1 MAHHHQAKRPYNGS
15 QPSITSYFSAAT
27 PDNPAFSNS
36 TSTEQ
41 RHIPPTNVQANL
53 LSVGMRVRKSVP
65 EGYKTGSQYS
75 SFALFSDPSSAHA
88 PVAATSNAASP
99 RTKTGSRPRARELTP
114 FCEILKIG
122 GLAQQVEGI
131 YHSSGRDAE
140 DEEEELEFPGF
151 KSSQGSTSSSSS
163 FETMGY
169 SATPFGDI
177 GLGNKRRFEEEEEDD
192 VVVRSM
198 GGRAIAVPKRKRDG
212 KMGAVGVP
220 AFAYGQENANDFQD
234 ADFLDY
240 KLVTEEVE
248 MSGV

>member
-1 MAHHHQAKRPYNGS
+1 MAHHHPAKRPYNGS

-36 TSTEQ
+36 TSPEQ
-41 RHIPPTNVQANL
+41 RHLPPTNVQANL

-75 SFALFSDPSSAHA
+75 SFALFSDPSSANA
-88 PVAATSNAASP
+88 PVCATPNAAASP
-99 RTKTGSRPRARELTP
+99 RTKMGSRPRARELTP
-114 FCEILKIG
+114 FCGILKIG
-122 GLAQQVEGI
+122 GLAQQVEGV
-131 YHSSGRDAE
+131 YASSGRDVE
-140 DEEEELEFPGF
+140 DEEELGFPGF
-151 KSSQGSTSSSSS
+151 DSSQGSTSSFSS
-163 FETMGY
+163 FETT
-169 SATPFGDI
+169 ARPFGDI

-198 GGRAIAVPKRKRDG
+198 GGRAIAVPKRKKDG

-234 ADFLDY
+234 AEFLDY
-240 KLVTEEVE
+240 KLATEEVE